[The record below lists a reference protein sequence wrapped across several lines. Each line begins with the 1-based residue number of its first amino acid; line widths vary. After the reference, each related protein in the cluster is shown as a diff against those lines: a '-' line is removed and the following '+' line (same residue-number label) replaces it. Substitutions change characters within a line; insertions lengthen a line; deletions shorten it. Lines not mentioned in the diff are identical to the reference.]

1 MTSHKN
7 PPQDDAPHEPTPS
20 DAFASVDICPALR
33 SAEHDPCAIL
43 LVDDHELVRLGFRAL
58 LTEQSREPGQPAL
71 AIHEAD
77 TLAQA
82 LALYRDN
89 AADIAVVVLD
99 LTLRD
104 SHGLDTLIAL
114 RQACPDA
121 TVVVLSGT
129 ASPTVARD
137 ALALGAVA
145 FFPKTGDL
153 SRMLEF
159 VRTCALQGAR
169 AAQRMQLAPLHP
181 PGSLA
186 RLTTS
191 PDPMADAGGQ
201 LTARQLQT
209 LQWVLEG
216 KSNREIGEITCLSEG
231 TVKNHVSMLLLS
243 FAVRSRAQLIAK
255 LRG

>member
-1 MTSHKN
+1 MAAATPLPHTA
-7 PPQDDAPHEPTPS
+7 PPGADAGAMPGPG
-20 DAFASVDICPALR
+20 
-33 SAEHDPCAIL
+33 IL
-43 LVDDHELVRLGFRAL
+43 VVDDHELVRLGFRAL
-58 LTEQSREPGQPAL
+58 LAEQPREAGQPAL

-77 TLAQA
+77 TLLQA
-82 LALYRDN
+82 LALYRDH

-104 SHGLDTLIAL
+104 SHGLDTLIAM

-129 ASPTVARD
+129 AGPAVARD
-137 ALALGAVA
+137 VLALGAA
-145 FFPKTGDL
+145 AYFPKTGDL

-159 VRTCALQGAR
+159 VRTCALQGVQ
-169 AAQRMQLAPLHP
+169 AAQQMQHAPRHP
-181 PGSLA
+181 PDGLT
-186 RLTTS
+186 RLTS
-191 PDPMADAGGQ
+191 AADPMTDAGSQ

>member
-1 MTSHKN
+1 MSSTH
-7 PPQDDAPHEPTPS
+7 PDTFAP
-20 DAFASVDICPALR
+20 VDKPPALQS
-33 SAEHDPCAIL
+33 SAHGPCAIL
-43 LVDDHELVRLGFRAL
+43 LVDDHELVRLGFRTL
-58 LTEQSREPGQPAL
+58 LTEQPRAAGQPL
-71 AIHEAD
+71 LTIHEAD
-77 TLAQA
+77 TLAHALTLYQA
-82 LALYRDN
+82 H

-104 SHGLDTLIAL
+104 SHGLDTLIAM

-129 ASPTVARD
+129 AGPAVARD
-137 ALALGAVA
+137 VLALGAA
-145 FFPKTGDL
+145 AYFPKTGDL

-159 VRTCALQGAR
+159 VRTCALQGAQV
-169 AAQRMQLAPLHP
+169 AQQMQHAPRHP
-181 PGSLA
+181 PDGLT
-186 RLTTS
+186 RLTS
-191 PDPMADAGGQ
+191 AADPMTDAGSQ

>member
-1 MTSHKN
+1 MS
-7 PPQDDAPHEPTPS
+7 PTPS
-20 DAFASVDICPALR
+20 DAFASVDLCPALR

-169 AAQRMQLAPLHP
+169 AAQRMQLAPPHP

-201 LTARQLQT
+201 LTTRQLQT

>member
-1 MTSHKN
+1 MI
-7 PPQDDAPHEPTPS
+7 PTHS
-20 DAFASVDICPALR
+20 EAFASVDRRPAPR
-33 SAEHDPCAIL
+33 GAGRDPCAIL

-58 LTEQSREPGQPAL
+58 LAEQPREAGQPAL

-82 LALYRDN
+82 LALYQGN

-104 SHGLDTLIAL
+104 SHGLDTLIAM

-121 TVVVLSGT
+121 TVVVLSGI
-129 ASPTVARD
+129 AGPAVARD
-137 ALALGAVA
+137 VLALGAA
-145 FFPKTGDL
+145 AYFPKTGDL

-159 VRTCALQGAR
+159 VHTCALQGAQ
-169 AAQRMQLAPLHP
+169 AAQQMQHAPRHP
-181 PGSLA
+181 PDGLT
-186 RLTTS
+186 RLTS
-191 PDPMADAGGQ
+191 AADPMTDAGNQ